1 MDAVAID
8 QELLPLQATGLS
20 GQVHSVF
27 DRAWNLS
34 RGDDGTLLAVTT
46 EQAGLGPRGIAVGVA
61 SLPEVPVGAPWSLTA
76 GRLVVGEQL
85 IDLRDA
91 RPTGLTV
98 PAPALLPELLERW
111 CDLVEA
117 AWLLA
122 PADPFTEAVAE
133 LLETRMTDLARLAAD
148 VRTGAGTGGVY
159 DPRGGADAQAG
170 ARAEIDT
177 AAVTET
183 VRGLVGLGVGL
194 TPSGDDVL
202 SGILVATC
210 LPGAALA
217 PLRLTIAAA
226 VQDALALTVPISASF
241 LTDAIRGRAHSRVLD
256 LLHALAGHGDLHAA
270 HAAVLEIGHRSG
282 LDLSAGLAL
291 GLAGRPS
298 PARPPLKGIR

>member
-46 EQAGLGPRGIAVGVA
+46 AQAGLGPRGITVGGA
-61 SLPEVPVGAPWSLTA
+61 SLPAVPVGAPWALTA
-76 GRLVVGEQL
+76 GRLVVDEHL
-85 IDLRDA
+85 IDLRGA
-91 RPTGLTV
+91 LPTGLAV
-98 PAPALLPELLERW
+98 PSSALLPELLEPW

-133 LLETRMTDLARLAAD
+133 LLETRMTTLAQLAAEAQID
-148 VRTGAGTGGVY
+148 
-159 DPRGGADAQAG
+159 AD
-170 ARAEIDT
+170 
-177 AAVTET
+177 AVTEA

-241 LTDAIRGRAHSRVLD
+241 LTDGIRGRAHSRVLD